1 MSAAMS
7 ETAASTQDTLH
18 VLLVDDSPI
27 TLGLLAEAFEDAG
40 WRVLEAEA
48 GREALE
54 VVTSGVDVDVVV
66 CDLHMPDMSG
76 FEVTDT
82 LGSLL
87 PDLPVVIHST
97 DRDVSAV
104 LGAVRR
110 GAFDYVPKSEGDF
123 GPLLAAAERGARH
136 ARVVR
141 ENARLSDDLLR
152 KLQELDAEVSER
164 RMAQEAMSMAYDEA
178 VRASKAKT
186 SFLANMSHEL
196 RTPLTAVLGYTEILA
211 EDAAEMERPGMVDD
225 LGRIRTAASH
235 LLGLINDVLD
245 LSKVEAGGSS
255 FNMQET
261 RVSPLLAS
269 VASLVKPLAEKN
281 GNELVLDV
289 GPATSAWLDA
299 DRLRQVLINLA
310 GNACKFTH
318 SGTITLWARTR
329 GNEVVVR
336 VEDTGIG
343 MTDEQLGRVFEAFEQ
358 ATNNTRYEYGG
369 TGLGLAISRSLCQ
382 GMGGDI
388 TARSEHGVGSTFEV
402 VLPRSRPE
410 DV

>member
-1 MSAAMS
+1 MSVAMS
-7 ETAASTQDTLH
+7 ESATDTNDTLH

-27 TLGLLAEAFEDAG
+27 TLGLLAEVFEEAG
-40 WRVLEAEA
+40 WQVLEAEA
-48 GREALE
+48 GRAALE
-54 VVTSGVDVDVVV
+54 VVSSGVDVDVVV

-82 LGSLL
+82 LGHLV
-87 PDLPVVIHST
+87 PELPVVIHST

-141 ENARLSDDLLR
+141 DNARLSEDLLR

-164 RMAQEAMSMAYDEA
+164 RLAQEAMSMAYDEA
-178 VRASKAKT
+178 VRASKSKT

-196 RTPLTAVLGYTEILA
+196 RTPLTAVLGYTEMLS
-211 EDAAEMERPGMVDD
+211 EDVTEIGRPEMLED
-225 LGRIRTAASH
+225 LGRIRTAATH

-245 LSKVEAGGSS
+245 LSKVEAGRSS

-261 RVSPLLAS
+261 RVAPLLAS
-269 VASLVKPLAEKN
+269 VASLVGPLAAKN
-281 GNELVLDV
+281 ANEVVLDV

-310 GNACKFTH
+310 GNACKFTQG
-318 SGTITLWARTR
+318 GTITLWARTR
-329 GNEVVVR
+329 GNDVVVR
-336 VEDTGIG
+336 VADTGIG
-343 MTDEQLGRVFEAFEQ
+343 MTEEQLGRVFEAFEQ
-358 ATNNTRYEYGG
+358 ATNDTRYEYGG
-369 TGLGLAISRSLCQ
+369 TGLGLSISRSLCQ

-388 TARSEHGVGSTFEV
+388 TARSEFGQGSTFEV

-410 DV
+410 GK